1 MTRESFFRAV
11 GEVRTD
17 QIEAAESMKK
27 QPRPWRRYGAL
38 AACLAVIAAACAAPW
53 LGGQARWR
61 ELADGFEPLPGYVEA
76 PSGGVDAGDTD
87 AGGGLDGSDYW
98 TDGNTHPASS
108 YSENVE
114 IGQLSGPGTGG
125 TMSEMSACLA
135 WRLSPEEILAQ
146 DTVIFRGTVQEL
158 HYFMVTADGTDLYYT
173 RAILKVTDPIRGSL
187 NAGEVCS
194 VIWLGAAGYMSTSI
208 SGPLDGIEVGG
219 DVIFMPARTTQETGW
234 RSGDSYF
241 CYADLADL
249 YLDEGMRYVFADTGN
264 GLNFER
270 GLYTG
275 LAEAESLDDVAEYLR
290 GMLEETSQPAAV
302 PAEPQAAPSAT
313 AQAGDYSS
321 GPAGA
326 RELPG
331 GAYIGE

>member
-1 MTRESFFRAV
+1 MTREAFFRAV

-38 AACLAVIAAACAAPW
+38 AACLAVIAAACAVPW
-53 LGGQARWR
+53 LGGQVQWR
-61 ELADGFEPLPGYVEA
+61 GPADSFERLPGYVEA
-76 PSGGVDAGDTD
+76 PSGGVDAGGMDT
-87 AGGGLDGSDYW
+87 GGGLDGSDYW
-98 TDGNTHPASS
+98 TDGNARPASS
-108 YSENVE
+108 GSENVE
-114 IGQLSGPGTGG
+114 IGQLSGPGDSGVTLG
-125 TMSEMSACLA
+125 TSACLI
-135 WRLSPEEILAQ
+135 WLSPEEILAQ
-146 DTVIFRGTVQEL
+146 NTVIFRGTVQEL
-158 HYFMVTADGTDLYYT
+158 QYFMVTASGTDLYYT
-173 RAILKVTDPIRGSL
+173 RAIVKVTDPIRGSL
-187 NAGEVCS
+187 NAGEIYS
-194 VIWLGAAGYMSTSI
+194 VIWMGAAGYMYVST
-208 SGPLDGIEVGG
+208 SGPLDGIEAGS
-219 DVIFMPARTTQETGW
+219 DAIFMPARTTQETGW

-264 GLNFER
+264 GLDFER

-275 LAEAESLDDVAEYLR
+275 LAEAESLDDAAEYLR